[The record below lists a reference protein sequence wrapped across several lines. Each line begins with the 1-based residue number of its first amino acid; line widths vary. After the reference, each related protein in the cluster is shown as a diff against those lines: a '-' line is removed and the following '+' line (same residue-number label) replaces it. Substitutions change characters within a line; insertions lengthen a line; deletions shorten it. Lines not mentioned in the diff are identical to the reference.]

1 MATELDQKDLERL
14 TDATLKLATVAER
27 LEKNTNINT
36 LHVGDSGKT
45 EKFVWVAC
53 TLCAVMFVMFLF
65 MVPAIFRTQ
74 DYLNSIFLQ
83 IPELQKIIKEK

>member
-1 MATELDQKDLERL
+1 MAQDLDQKDLERL
-14 TDATLKLATVAER
+14 MDATIRLADVAER
-27 LEKNTNINT
+27 LEKNHNVNTIN
-36 LHVGDSGKT
+36 VGNERT

-65 MVPAIFRTQ
+65 IVPALFRTQ

-83 IPELQKIIKEK
+83 VPELQKIMKEK